1 MSIQAG
7 DKVEVQDRTGVTD
20 LCVDGEQFYVLINNN
35 GLLTVEDE
43 DGFSS
48 FNIPAT
54 KVKKM
59 KENRN
64 SQLVNELYEQ
74 SDSVS
79 FSIYNADRDKAKMF
93 VSNVN
98 KPQFDERNNV
108 KWYSASKGKITA
120 TAFLKGDD

>member
-1 MSIQAG
+1 MSIFAG
-7 DKVEVQDRTGVTD
+7 DKVEVQDRSGVAE
-20 LCVDGEQFYVLINNN
+20 LCVDGEQFHVLINNN
-35 GLLTVEDE
+35 GLLTVEGE

-54 KVKKM
+54 QVKKV

-64 SQLVNELYEQ
+64 SQLVSELYEQ
-74 SDSVS
+74 SDAVS
-79 FSIYNADRDKAKMF
+79 FSIYNADIGKAKLF

-108 KWYSASKGKITA
+108 KWYSASKDKITA
-120 TAFLKGDD
+120 TAFLKGDN

>member
-1 MSIQAG
+1 MSIFAG
-7 DKVEVQDRTGVTD
+7 DKIEVQDRSGVAE
-20 LCVDGEQFYVLINNN
+20 LCVDGEQFHVLINNN
-35 GLLTVEDE
+35 GLLTVEGE

-54 KVKKM
+54 QVKKV

-64 SQLVNELYEQ
+64 SQLVNELYDQ
-74 SDSVS
+74 SDSVNLY
-79 FSIYNADRDKAKMF
+79 IYDVDIDKAKLF

-108 KWYSASKGKITA
+108 KWCSASKDKITA

>member
-1 MSIQAG
+1 MSIFVG
-7 DKVEVQDRTGVTD
+7 DKVEVQDRTGVVE
-20 LCVDGEQFYVLINNN
+20 LCVDGEQFHVLINNN
-35 GLLTVEDE
+35 GSLTVEDE

-54 KVKKM
+54 QVKKVKVDSDVK
-59 KENRN
+59 
-64 SQLVNELYEQ
+64 LINELYEQ
-74 SDSVS
+74 SDAVS
-79 FSIYNADRDKAKMF
+79 FSKYNADIDKANLF

-108 KWYSASKGKITA
+108 KWYSASKDKITA

>member
-1 MSIQAG
+1 MSIFVG
-7 DKVEVQDRTGVTD
+7 DKVEVQDRTGVVE
-20 LCVDGEQFYVLINNN
+20 LCVDGEQFHVLINNN

-54 KVKKM
+54 QVKKVKVDSDVK
-59 KENRN
+59 
-64 SQLVNELYEQ
+64 LINELYEQ
-74 SDSVS
+74 SDAVS
-79 FSIYNADRDKAKMF
+79 FSKYNADIDKANLF

>member
-1 MSIQAG
+1 MSIVAG
-7 DKVEVQDRTGVTD
+7 DKVEVQDRTGVAD
-20 LCVDGEQFYVLINNN
+20 LCVDGEQLNVLVNNN
-35 GLLTVEDE
+35 GLLTIEDT

-54 KVKKM
+54 QVKKV

-64 SQLVNELYEQ
+64 SQLVNELHEQ

-79 FSIYNADRDKAKMF
+79 FSLYDADIDKAKLF

-98 KPQFDERNNV
+98 KPEYDERNNV
-108 KWYSASKGKITA
+108 RWYSASKDKITA

>member
-1 MSIQAG
+1 MSIFAG
-7 DKVEVQDRTGVTD
+7 DKVEVQDRTGVAE
-20 LCVDGEQFYVLINNN
+20 LCVDGEQFHVLINNN
-35 GLLTVEDE
+35 GLLTVEGE

-54 KVKKM
+54 QVKKV

-64 SQLVNELYEQ
+64 SQLVNELYDQ
-74 SDSVS
+74 SDSVNLY
-79 FSIYNADRDKAKMF
+79 IYDVDINKAKLF

-98 KPQFDERNNV
+98 KPEFDERNNV
-108 KWYSASKGKITA
+108 KWYSASKDKITA

>member
-1 MSIQAG
+1 MSIFAG
-7 DKVEVQDRTGVTD
+7 DKVEVQDRTGVAE
-20 LCVDGEQFYVLINNN
+20 LCVDGEQFHVLMNND

-54 KVKKM
+54 QVKKV

-74 SDSVS
+74 SDSVN
-79 FSIYNADRDKAKMF
+79 FYIYDVDIDKAILF
-93 VSNVN
+93 VSNAGKAEFN
-98 KPQFDERNNV
+98 EANNE
-108 KWYSASKGKITA
+108 KWFSATNGKITA
-120 TAFLKGDD
+120 VAFLKGDD

>member
-1 MSIQAG
+1 MSIFAG
-7 DKVEVQDRTGVTD
+7 DKIEVQDRSGVAE
-20 LCVDGEQFYVLINNN
+20 LCVDGEQFHVLINNN

-54 KVKKM
+54 QVKKVKV
-59 KENRN
+59 N
-64 SQLVNELYEQ
+64 SDVKLINELYDQ
-74 SDSVS
+74 SDAVS
-79 FSIYNADRDKAKMF
+79 FSIYNADIGKAKLF

-120 TAFLKGDD
+120 TAFLKGDN

>member
-1 MSIQAG
+1 MSIFAG
-7 DKVEVQDRTGVTD
+7 DKIEVQDRSGVAE
-20 LCVDGEQFYVLINNN
+20 LCVDGEQFHVLINNN
-35 GLLTVEDE
+35 GLLTVEGE

-54 KVKKM
+54 QVKKV

-64 SQLVNELYEQ
+64 SQLVNELYDQ
-74 SDSVS
+74 SDSVNLY
-79 FSIYNADRDKAKMF
+79 IYDVDIDKAKLF

-108 KWYSASKGKITA
+108 KWYSASKDKITA

>member
-20 LCVDGEQFYVLINNN
+20 LCVDGEQFYVLINND
-35 GLLTVEDE
+35 GLLTVQDT

-54 KVKKM
+54 QVKKVKV
-59 KENRN
+59 N
-64 SQLVNELYEQ
+64 SDVKLINELYDQ
-74 SDSVS
+74 SDAVS
-79 FSIYNADRDKAKMF
+79 FSIYNADIDKAKLF

>member
-1 MSIQAG
+1 MSIIAG
-7 DKVEVQDRTGVTD
+7 DKVEVQDRTGVVE
-20 LCVDGEQFYVLINNN
+20 LCVDGEQFHVLINNN

-54 KVKKM
+54 QVKKVKVDSDVK
-59 KENRN
+59 
-64 SQLVNELYEQ
+64 LINELYDQ
-74 SDSVS
+74 SDSVNLY
-79 FSIYNADRDKAKMF
+79 IYDVDINKAKLF

-98 KPQFDERNNV
+98 KPEFDERNNV
-108 KWYSASKGKITA
+108 KWYSASKDKITA

>member
-1 MSIQAG
+1 MSIFAG
-7 DKVEVQDRTGVTD
+7 DKIEVQDRSGVAE
-20 LCVDGEQFYVLINNN
+20 LCVDGEQFHVLMNND

-54 KVKKM
+54 QVKKVKV
-59 KENRN
+59 N
-64 SQLVNELYEQ
+64 SDVKLINELYDQ
-74 SDSVS
+74 SDAVS
-79 FSIYNADRDKAKMF
+79 FSIYNADIDKAKLF

>member
-1 MSIQAG
+1 MSIQPG
-7 DKVEVQDRTGVTD
+7 DKVEVQDRAGVAE
-20 LCVDGEQFYVLINNN
+20 LCVDGEQFHVLINNN

-48 FNIPAT
+48 FNIPT
-54 KVKKM
+54 TQVKKM

-79 FSIYNADRDKAKMF
+79 FSIYNADTDKAKMF
-93 VSNVN
+93 VSNIN

>member
-1 MSIQAG
+1 MSIQPG
-7 DKVEVQDRTGVTD
+7 DKVEVQDRTGVAE
-20 LCVDGEQFYVLINNN
+20 LCVDGERFHVMINNN

-54 KVKKM
+54 QVKKVK
-59 KENRN
+59 ENSN
-64 SQLVNELYEQ
+64 SQIVNELYEQ

-79 FSIYNADRDKAKMF
+79 FYIYDVDIDKAILF
-93 VSNVN
+93 VSKLGKAVFN
-98 KPQFDERNNV
+98 EANNA

>member
-1 MSIQAG
+1 MSIFAG
-7 DKVEVQDRTGVTD
+7 DKVEVQDRSGVAE
-20 LCVDGEQFYVLINNN
+20 LCVDGEQFHVLINNN

-54 KVKKM
+54 QVKKVKVDSDVK
-59 KENRN
+59 
-64 SQLVNELYEQ
+64 LINELYDQ
-74 SDSVS
+74 SDSVNLY
-79 FSIYNADRDKAKMF
+79 IYDVDKDTAKLF

-108 KWYSASKGKITA
+108 KWYSASKDKITA

>member
-1 MSIQAG
+1 MSIFAG
-7 DKVEVQDRTGVTD
+7 DKVEVQDRTGVEKY
-20 LCVDGEQFYVLINNN
+20 VIDGEQFHVLMNNG

-54 KVKKM
+54 QVKKVKV
-59 KENRN
+59 N
-64 SQLVNELYEQ
+64 SDVKLINELYDQ
-74 SDSVS
+74 SDAVS
-79 FSIYNADRDKAKMF
+79 FSIYNADTDKAKMF

>member
-1 MSIQAG
+1 MSIFVG
-7 DKVEVQDRTGVTD
+7 DKVEVQDRTGVVE
-20 LCVDGEQFYVLINNN
+20 LCVDGEQFHVLINNN

-54 KVKKM
+54 QVKKM

-64 SQLVNELYEQ
+64 SQLVNELYDQ
-74 SDSVS
+74 SDSVNLY
-79 FSIYNADRDKAKMF
+79 IYDVDKDKAKLF

-98 KPQFDERNNV
+98 KPEFDERNNV
-108 KWYSASKGKITA
+108 KWYSASKDKITA

>member
-1 MSIQAG
+1 MSIQPG
-7 DKVEVQDRTGVTD
+7 DKVEVQDRAGVAE
-20 LCVDGEQFYVLINNN
+20 LCVDGEQFHVLINNN

-54 KVKKM
+54 QVKKM

-64 SQLVNELYEQ
+64 SQLINELYDQ

-79 FSIYNADRDKAKMF
+79 FSIYNADTDKAKMF

>member
-1 MSIQAG
+1 MSIFAG
-7 DKVEVQDRTGVTD
+7 DKVEVQDRTGVAE
-20 LCVDGEQFYVLINNN
+20 LCVDGEQFHVLMNND

-54 KVKKM
+54 QVKKV

-74 SDSVS
+74 SDSVN
-79 FSIYNADRDKAKMF
+79 FYIYDVDIDKAILF
-93 VSNVN
+93 VSNVGKAEFN
-98 KPQFDERNNV
+98 EANNE
-108 KWYSASKGKITA
+108 KWFSATNGKITA
-120 TAFLKGDD
+120 VAFLKGDD

>member
-1 MSIQAG
+1 MSIVAG
-7 DKVEVQDRTGVTD
+7 DKVEVQDRTGVAD
-20 LCVDGEQFYVLINNN
+20 LCVDGEQLNVLVNNN
-35 GLLTVEDE
+35 GLLTIEDT

-54 KVKKM
+54 QVKKV

-64 SQLVNELYEQ
+64 SQLVNELHEQ

-79 FSIYNADRDKAKMF
+79 FCLYDADIDKAKLF

-98 KPQFDERNNV
+98 KPQYDERNNV
-108 KWYSASKGKITA
+108 RWYSASKDKITA